1 MINFYKTEANNFN
14 FLMILCII
22 FSLIIIGL
30 IGYLI
35 YFKKLFNLKKKKRAN
50 ELEDDYEYISNK
62 NSNSET
68 NKNLLLT
75 KLI

>member
-30 IGYLI
+30 IGYFI
-35 YFKKLFNLKKKKRAN
+35 YFKKLFNLKKKRVNKV
-50 ELEDDYEYISNK
+50 EDDYE
-62 NSNSET
+62 
-68 NKNLLLT
+68 
-75 KLI
+75 